1 MAQNSQSLTLARAQ
15 APGGRLT
22 VRSGKRLFLQ
32 MELG

>member
-1 MAQNSQSLTLARAQ
+1 MAQNSQSLTLAWAQ

-32 MELG
+32 LELG